1 MTSTP
6 PPSITIIDQEVAG
19 VLSRTAEHLE
29 GAYRL
34 ACAAASSDLLSPWA
48 NTAMSIHLAA
58 AGLSRHLPGPAGAA
72 DHLDCLTA
80 LHAADTQ
87 LTHLPPGHHVP
98 MRDLALIRTRL
109 ATALS
114 EAQSLQEN
122 SPTTP
127 TTRSATGSPMGSAPG
142 SDRAQS

>member
-1 MTSTP
+1 MTRTP
-6 PPSITIIDQEVAG
+6 PPNITLIDQEVAR
-19 VLSRTAEHLE
+19 VLSRAAEHLE

-34 ACAAASSDLLSPWA
+34 ACAVAGSDLLSPWA

-72 DHLDCLTA
+72 DHPDCLTA
-80 LHAADTQ
+80 LSAADTQ
-87 LTHLPPGHHVP
+87 LTQLPPGHHVP
-98 MRDLALIRTRL
+98 PTDLALIRTRL

-114 EAQSLQEN
+114 EAHSLQQN

-127 TTRSATGSPMGSAPG
+127 TTPSATGSAGESPKARS
-142 SDRAQS
+142 

>member
-6 PPSITIIDQEVAG
+6 PPGRTIVDREVGG
-19 VLSRTAEHLE
+19 VLLRAAEHLE

-34 ACAAASSDLLSPWA
+34 ACAAARIDLLSPWA

-72 DHLDCLTA
+72 DHPDCLTA

-87 LTHLPPGHHVP
+87 LTQLPPDHHVP
-98 MRDLALIRTRL
+98 PPELGLIRTRL

-114 EAQSLQEN
+114 EAQSLQEH

-127 TTRSATGSPMGSAPG
+127 TTPSATASSGESRKAWS
-142 SDRAQS
+142 

>member
-6 PPSITIIDQEVAG
+6 PPDRTIVDREVG
-19 VLSRTAEHLE
+19 GFLSRTAEHLE

-58 AGLSRHLPGPAGAA
+58 AGLSRHLSGPAGAA
-72 DHLDCLTA
+72 DHPDCLTA
-80 LHAADTQ
+80 LHAAETQ
-87 LTHLPPGHHVP
+87 LAQLPPGHYVSP
-98 MRDLALIRTRL
+98 PELGLIRTRL

-114 EAQSLQEN
+114 EVRSLQEN

-127 TTRSATGSPMGSAPG
+127 TTPSATASSGESRKARS
-142 SDRAQS
+142 

>member
-1 MTSTP
+1 MTNP
-6 PPSITIIDQEVAG
+6 PPPILATTDPEVAG

-34 ACAAASSDLLSPWA
+34 ACAAAGSDLLSPWA

-58 AGLSRHLPGPAGAA
+58 AGLSRHLSEPAGSA
-72 DHLDCLTA
+72 HHPDCLTA
-80 LHAADTQ
+80 LRAADTE
-87 LTHLPPGHHVP
+87 LPHLPPGQHVP
-98 MRDLALIRTRL
+98 LLDLALIRNRL

-114 EAQSLQEN
+114 EAQSVREI

-127 TTRSATGSPMGSAPG
+127 APANRSASE
-142 SDRAQS
+142 SDTAQS